1 MGSKGD
7 LEANPDSSIVEA
19 ESSSLWS
26 FFFFFCLFFF
36 FSNDQKICP
45 DWHLYYDRIVQMGVK
60 GGES

>member
-36 FSNDQKICP
+36 FLMTKKFVLIG
-45 DWHLYYDRIVQMGVK
+45 IFIMI
-60 GGES
+60 E